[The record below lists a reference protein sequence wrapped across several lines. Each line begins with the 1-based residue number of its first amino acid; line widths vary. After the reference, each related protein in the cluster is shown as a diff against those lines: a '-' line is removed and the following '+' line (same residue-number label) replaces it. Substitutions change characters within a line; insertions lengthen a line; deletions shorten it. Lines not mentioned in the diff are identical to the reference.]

1 VAAIRSVE
9 EIDPKL
15 NQRFILDSNIVIQ
28 FLDKDNLLHDQ
39 VRSKMNELFI
49 AGVQFYYPA
58 PALLEIKNYWRLK
71 ELHDSIQ
78 YAIDN
83 GFNFFSD
90 FQKHFTDIAPMRRR
104 KNRYLNDND
113 VKELRSLLEKV
124 HNNKGI
130 VRWFQLCDTALKGK
144 MSAIDQ
150 TLKNS
155 NIRYTNFGD
164 EEIFLSDEKSEW
176 PKWGTANNL
185 IEKYA
190 LASNDAA
197 ILNMAFAKRIDGIIS
212 NDKDLVFAVKNGA
225 YPSDKLFYTFLK

>member
-1 VAAIRSVE
+1 VTTIRSVE
-9 EIDPKL
+9 DIDPQL
-15 NQRFILDSNIVIQ
+15 NQRFILDSNVIIQ
-28 FLDKDNLLHDQ
+28 FLDKDNLYYGQVKSKIDQ
-39 VRSKMNELFI
+39 LFL

-71 ELHDSIQ
+71 ELHDAIQ
-78 YAIDN
+78 LAIDN
-83 GFNFFSD
+83 GFNFFAK
-90 FQKHFTDIAPMRRR
+90 FQDYFKDVAPKRR
-104 KNRYLNDND
+104 KNNKYLNDND
-113 VKELRSLLEKV
+113 VKELRAILERI
-124 HNNKGI
+124 HSNKG
-130 VRWFQLCDTALKGK
+130 VNRWFLLCETALKGK

-150 TLKNS
+150 TMKDS

-164 EEIFLSDEKSEW
+164 EEIFLNGEKTEW

-197 ILNMAFAKRIDGIIS
+197 ILNMAFAKKIDGFIS
-212 NDKDLVFAVKNGA
+212 NDRDLVFAVKNGA